1 MVFEK
6 LEKRL
11 ILEGAIE
18 AVTPLHIG
26 AGSSEMEIEEVDM
39 PILRTPDGVPYIPGS
54 SLKGKLRSELE
65 KLAKAMG
72 LEVNEMC
79 GASKGSPEELC
90 ISCRVF
96 GTAGRRLSVAS
107 KVKLRDAYPLEPVEA
122 MLERQGT
129 AINRSTG
136 AVSRT
141 ALYKTEAV
149 PAGTRFGFELVAEN
163 LGENELRY
171 LKAALK
177 SLEDS
182 ALGGSSS
189 RGFGK
194 IRFGLESLKMRGP
207 EYYLGEEP
215 DKVLVG
221 DELEQWMNG

>member
-1 MVFEK
+1 
-6 LEKRL
+6 
-11 ILEGAIE
+11 
-18 AVTPLHIG
+18 
-26 AGSSEMEIEEVDM
+26 VDM

-72 LEVNEMC
+72 LEVCTPPNVNTMC
-79 GASKGSPEELC
+79 GATKRSPEDLC

-96 GTAGRRLSVAS
+96 GTAGRSLSVAS
-107 KVKLRDAYPLEPVEA
+107 KVKLRDAYPLEPVET

-129 AINRSTG
+129 AIDRSTG

-149 PAGTRFGFELVAEN
+149 PAGIRFGFELVAEN
-163 LGENELRY
+163 LEEDELRY

-194 IRFGLESLKMRGP
+194 IRFDFESLKERGP
-207 EYYLGEEP
+207 GYYLGEEP
-215 DKVLVG
+215 GKVLVG
-221 DELEQWMNG
+221 DELKQWMKG